1 MLLVNFGGIAGECM
15 TTASVVDNA
24 NANANAANV
33 IATDNDDEDCDKT
46 GSNID
51 NGNDTGKISASGD

>member
-15 TTASVVDNA
+15 TTASVVDKANA
-24 NANANAANV
+24 NANANAN
-33 IATDNDDEDCDKT
+33 ATDNDDEDCDKT